1 MAFNIESVP
10 NRTGKPAI
18 LPSKAWREGKRVRK
32 RTTANLSRMS
42 PEIID
47 GFRGVLKGGTV
58 VPELSGGMKIT
69 RALRHGHA
77 AAALGTARA
86 VGLERILHR
95 KPRIRRN
102 RRTHH
107 RTGLKA
113 RNRKEALARDRRQ
126 QPLRHARLANPARPS
141 SCQAT
146 WQCFV
151 RTWAGAA
158 AGWPRC
164 EPWPE
169 VLPGSSN

>member
-18 LPSKAWREGKRVRK
+18 LLRKAWREGKRVRK

-58 VPELSGGMKIT
+58 VPDLSGEMKIT

-77 AAALGTARA
+77 AAALGTERA
-86 VGLERILHR
+86 AGLERILHR

-107 RTGLKA
+107 RTGFKA
-113 RNRKEALARDRRQ
+113 RNRRQ
-126 QPLRHARLANPARPS
+126 QPRCHARLANQARPS
-141 SCQAT
+141 SCQAAC
-146 WQCFV
+146 WCFV

-164 EPWPE
+164 EP
-169 VLPGSSN
+169 